1 MWGLQLRIGQADTDV
16 PCLDR
21 GCTDDAAI
29 DVICKVQLNVENF
42 QGAWR
47 EGEGL
52 ERLTVLNVLLS
63 ITCVSYSI

>member
-29 DVICKVQLNVENF
+29 DVICKVQNF

-63 ITCVSYSI
+63 IRCVSYSI